1 MNMIMKNSY
10 PASCICVAI
19 SAGLYGK
26 TTRQAPVASRM
37 LFQFRAL
44 LLASGLTMGLCF
56 ALHAQTATDPDNSKV
71 DNDGDGL
78 IEIWN
83 LEQLDHMRHNLAGTS
98 YKSSAEATGDTR
110 GCGTNAAA
118 AVAAGGTANK
128 CHGYELM
135 ANLDFTDTEATGYN
149 PDWDPVVQM
158 AKAEAVRGAGWTPV
172 GDDSDGTG
180 EYPNYL
186 YPNAFSATFE
196 GNGHVVKNLYVNLKS
211 AEYGSFYAGLFGFA
225 EGTLRNVGMTGD
237 YMSVSSAASSSY
249 AGGLVGYAK
258 AGSTI
263 TNCYATGD
271 VESSSSGVD
280 SSSSSAGGLA
290 GAVYGTITNC
300 YATGNIESSSSSTDG
315 PVGESS
321 SSSAGGLVGGAGY
334 GSTIKGCC
342 ATGDVESS
350 SRFASPDFESSCYS
364 SAGSLVG
371 SSSGTITNCY
381 ATGNVTS
388 SSDAGSSSGGLAGYV
403 NGTITSCYAKG
414 MVSGEGDSG
423 GLVGSARSG
432 STITNCY
439 ATGDVSSASLHY
451 SSFAGGLVGYVW
463 YGATI
468 KNGYATGN
476 VNSSTSS
483 TSPLYYD
490 QPQPFSS
497 AGGLLGYFAGA
508 GITLTNCYATG
519 SAISKAPNANNAYAS
534 GVFGRADEKAE
545 EKSTVTACYYSGTVK
560 RGTSGSDLTNV
571 APVEGQ
577 YKTGTQ
583 LKALTAATSGGWS
596 ELNWDFGTTE
606 QLPMLRRYKEDGSG
620 NQVQGELLGGQT
632 VSIGERV
639 AALERLVG
647 GATQSAAAD
656 GSVYQRLKQLMA
668 EVEAVRSS
676 IPATPDLSVYAL
688 KRDLDAVE
696 RRLSTLA
703 TDSNGEVTVD
713 LNAYALKT
721 ELLGK
726 ADAGASYTKQESDD
740 KYALKSEL
748 PAAPDLSGYAL
759 KSELPEEPDLSG
771 YALKSELPTVPDLS
785 GYALKS
791 ELPAAPDLSSKA
803 NVGASYTRAES
814 DRKEAAL
821 KADLEAEIGA
831 LRKALEDLK
840 KQGAGTDASAR
851 TTAWMETRIVVR
863 PNPVRDKL
871 IVSSPVSVVA
881 TILDSS
887 GQLLLT
893 RQLPRGEQSIDV
905 SGLSSGSYLLILQME
920 DGTSSTHKFVK
931 Q

>member
-1 MNMIMKNSY
+1 MKNSY
-10 PASCICVAI
+10 PTSCICVAI

-26 TTRQAPVASRM
+26 TTRRAPVASRM

-44 LLASGLTMGLCF
+44 LLAFGLTMGLCF

-83 LEQLDHMRHNLAGTS
+83 LEQLDHMRYNLAGTS
-98 YKSSAEATGDTR
+98 YKTSAEASGDTR
-110 GCGTNAAA
+110 GCGKGTLAE
-118 AVAAGGTANK
+118 GGAANK

-135 ANLDFTDTEATGYN
+135 VDFDFADTSATGYN
-149 PDWDPVVQM
+149 EDWDPVVQR
-158 AKAEAVRGAGWTPV
+158 AKETPSVGWAPI
-172 GDDSDGTG
+172 
-180 EYPNYL
+180 PN
-186 YPNAFSATFE
+186 FQGRFE
-196 GNGHVVKNLYVNLKS
+196 GNGHTISNLYVNLKS
-211 AEYGSFYAGLFGFA
+211 SAERVDIYAGLFGA
-225 EGTLRNVGMTGD
+225 VNNAVLRNLGISGEHTK
-237 YMSVSSAASSSY
+237 VSATATHRYADPY
-249 AGGLVGYAK
+249 AGGLAGYVGRDAE
-258 AGSTI
+258 I
-263 TNCYATGD
+263 RNCYATGD
-271 VESSSSGVD
+271 VSASSSARYSYNSLYSVGNSGHSYAGGLIGAGYGKISNSYATGKVSAVSLD
-280 SSSSSAGGLA
+280 KSAYSGGLVGFGTKTTLIRDSYATGAVRSSSSSAM
-290 GAVYGTITNC
+290 VYLGP
-300 YATGNIESSSSSTDG
+300 TDG
-315 PVGESS
+315 GIAF
-321 SSSAGGLVGGAGY
+321 SSSAGGLVGEWVSRRDVFDVSGVPLALSNCYATGSVSATALNGAQAFAGGLAAIVFN
-334 GSTIKGCC
+334 GSLSNCYATGVVSCSSASDSRTADSYTGGLVGSFGGVRGVAMTNC
-342 ATGDVESS
+342 YATGDASASS
-350 SRFASPDFESSCYS
+350 S
-364 SAGSLVG
+364 
-371 SSSGTITNCY
+371 SSSHYSWSLAGGLIGSGRGTITNCY
-381 ATGNVTS
+381 ATGNVS
-388 SSDAGSSSGGLAGYV
+388 SSSTSGSSSRA
-403 NGTITSCYAKG
+403 
-414 MVSGEGDSG
+414 G
-423 GLVGSARSG
+423 GLVGSGGRNSA
-432 STITNCY
+432 ITNCY
-439 ATGDVSSASLHY
+439 VTGDVTSTAADASKAH
-451 SSFAGGLVGYVW
+451 AGGVTGD
-463 YGATI
+463 GTAT
-468 KNGYATGN
+468 N
-476 VNSSTSS
+476 
-483 TSPLYYD
+483 
-490 QPQPFSS
+490 
-497 AGGLLGYFAGA
+497 
-508 GITLTNCYATG
+508 
-519 SAISKAPNANNAYAS
+519 
-534 GVFGRADEKAE
+534 
-545 EKSTVTACYYSGTVK
+545 CYYSGSVQK
-560 RGTSGSDLTNV
+560 GTSSSLTDV
-571 APVEGQ
+571 AQVEGQ
-577 YKTGTQ
+577 YKTETQ

-639 AALERLVG
+639 AALERLIG

-851 TTAWMETRIVVR
+851 TTAWLETRIVVR
-863 PNPVRDKL
+863 PNPVRDRL

-893 RQLPRGEQSIDV
+893 RQLPRGEQSVDV
-905 SGLSSGSYLLILQME
+905 SGLSSGNYLLVLQAE
-920 DGTSSTHKFVK
+920 GGETSTYKFVK
-931 Q
+931 E